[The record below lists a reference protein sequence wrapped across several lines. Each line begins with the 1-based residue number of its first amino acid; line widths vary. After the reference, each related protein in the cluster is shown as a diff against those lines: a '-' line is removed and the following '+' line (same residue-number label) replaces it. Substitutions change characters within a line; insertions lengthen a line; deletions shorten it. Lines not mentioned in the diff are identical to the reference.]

1 MAGSPASPG
10 APVRHDLSAFPT
22 LASLK
27 VPRTTRTLGR
37 MIAVTIPLLLILL
50 FAVKWVQTAPGRGE
64 VIALNPEDRV
74 QQVTALVP
82 GRVERWFVVDGQ
94 QVKKGD
100 PIARI
105 IDNDPDLLAS
115 LAAERAQV
123 AAQIAAAEQALAT
136 ARLDVT
142 RTSQLYAD
150 GLAARRDYE
159 NTQIKVAEMEA
170 KLAEARAKL
179 NKANIGIN
187 RQSAQLVRAP
197 HDGRI
202 QRLNTAAGATLVSAG
217 DWLATIAPERQQRV
231 VELLVDGRDVA
242 LVRRGQAVRLN
253 FEGWPAIQ
261 FSGWPSVA
269 MGMFDGRVLAIDPS
283 AQNNGLF
290 RVLVEPMPGKPA
302 WPNDNYVRL
311 GSKVRGWIQME
322 TVTIAY
328 ELWRQL
334 NDFPLEFPVPVDTGP
349 RKGTALK
356 ALTDKESAK
365 GKSGGKSDSYGD
377 EGYGGADYGGGG
389 EGK

>member
-1 MAGSPASPG
+1 MAAKASP
-10 APVRHDLSAFPT
+10 RSHDLTGFTT
-22 LASLK
+22 LASLR

-37 MIAVTIPLLLILL
+37 MIAISIPLLLVLL
-50 FAVKWVQTAPGRGE
+50 FAVKWVQTAPGRGD

-105 IDNDPDLLAS
+105 IDNDPDLLIR
-115 LAAERAQV
+115 LAAEREQV
-123 AAQIAAAEQALAT
+123 VAQISAAEQAMAT
-136 ARLDVT
+136 ARLDVN
-142 RTSQLYAD
+142 RSSQLYAE

-159 NTQIKVAEMEA
+159 ATQIKVAELNA

-179 NKANIGIN
+179 SKVDIALN

-197 HDGRI
+197 RDGRVLS
-202 QRLNTAAGATLVSAG
+202 LNTAAGATLISAG
-217 DWLATIAPERQQRV
+217 DLLATIAPERQERV
-231 VELLVDGRDVA
+231 VELLVDGRDAA
-242 LVRRGQAVRLN
+242 LVRKGQPVRLN

-269 MGMFDGRVLAIDPS
+269 QGMFDGRVLTIDPS
-283 AQNNGLF
+283 AQPSGLF

-334 NDFPLEFPVPVDTGP
+334 NDFPLEFPTPVDAGP
-349 RKGTALK
+349 RKGNGLK
-356 ALTDKESAK
+356 ALSDKDAK
-365 GKSGGKSDSYGD
+365 KAKSGAKAG
-377 EGYGGADYGGGG
+377 EGYGEEEEA
-389 EGK
+389 K

>member
-1 MAGSPASPG
+1 MAAKASPR
-10 APVRHDLSAFPT
+10 AHDFAGFTT
-22 LASLK
+22 LANQK

-37 MIAVTIPLLLILL
+37 MIAISIPLLLILL
-50 FAVKWVQTAPGRGE
+50 FAVSWVQTAPGRGD

-105 IDNDPDLLAS
+105 IDNDPDLLIR
-115 LAAERAQV
+115 LAAEREQV
-123 AAQIAAAEQALAT
+123 VAQISAAEQAMAT
-136 ARLDVT
+136 ARLDVN
-142 RTSQLYAD
+142 RSSQLYAE

-159 NTQIKVAEMEA
+159 ATQIKVAELNA

-179 NKANIGIN
+179 SKVDIALN

-197 HDGRI
+197 RDGRVLS
-202 QRLNTAAGATLVSAG
+202 LNTAAGATLISAG
-217 DWLATIAPERQQRV
+217 DLLATIAPERQQRV
-231 VELLVDGRDVA
+231 VELLVDGRDAA
-242 LVRRGQAVRLN
+242 LVRKGQPVRLN

-269 MGMFDGRVLAIDPS
+269 QGMFDGRVLTIDPS
-283 AQNNGLF
+283 AQPNGLF

-302 WPNDNYVRL
+302 WPDDNYVRL

-334 NDFPLEFPVPVDTGP
+334 NDFPLEFPTPVDAGP
-349 RKGTALK
+349 RKGNGLK
-356 ALTDKESAK
+356 ALSDKDAK
-365 GKSGGKSDSYGD
+365 KAKSGAKAG
-377 EGYGGADYGGGG
+377 EGYGEEEEA
-389 EGK
+389 K

>member
-1 MAGSPASPG
+1 MAAKASPRSHYLTG
-10 APVRHDLSAFPT
+10 FTT
-22 LASLK
+22 LASLR

-37 MIAVTIPLLLILL
+37 MIAISIPLLLVLL
-50 FAVKWVQTAPGRGE
+50 FAVKWVQTAPGRGD

-105 IDNDPDLLAS
+105 IDNDPDLLIR
-115 LAAERAQV
+115 LAAEREQV
-123 AAQIAAAEQALAT
+123 VAQISAAEQAMAT
-136 ARLDVT
+136 ARLDVN
-142 RTSQLYAD
+142 RSSQLYAE

-159 NTQIKVAEMEA
+159 ATQIKVAELNA

-179 NKANIGIN
+179 SKVDIALN

-197 HDGRI
+197 RDGRVLS
-202 QRLNTAAGATLVSAG
+202 LNTAAGATLISAG
-217 DWLATIAPERQQRV
+217 DLLATIAPERQQRV
-231 VELLVDGRDVA
+231 VELLVDGRDAA
-242 LVRRGQAVRLN
+242 LVRKGQPVRLN

-269 MGMFDGRVLAIDPS
+269 QGMFDGRVLTIDPS
-283 AQNNGLF
+283 AQPNGLF

-334 NDFPLEFPVPVDTGP
+334 NDFPLEFPTPVDAGP
-349 RKGTALK
+349 RKGNGLK
-356 ALTDKESAK
+356 ALSDKDAK
-365 GKSGGKSDSYGD
+365 KAKSGAKAG
-377 EGYGGADYGGGG
+377 EGYGEEEEA
-389 EGK
+389 K

>member
-1 MAGSPASPG
+1 MAAKASP
-10 APVRHDLSAFPT
+10 RSHDLTGFTT
-22 LASLK
+22 LASLR

-37 MIAVTIPLLLILL
+37 MIAITIPLLLVLL
-50 FAVKWVQTAPGRGE
+50 FAVKWVQTAPGRGD

-105 IDNDPDLLAS
+105 IDNDPDLLIR
-115 LAAERAQV
+115 LAAEREQV
-123 AAQIAAAEQALAT
+123 VAQISAAEQAMAT
-136 ARLDVT
+136 ARLDVN
-142 RTSQLYAD
+142 RSSQLYAE

-159 NTQIKVAEMEA
+159 ATQIKVAELNA

-179 NKANIGIN
+179 SKVDIALN

-197 HDGRI
+197 RDGRVLS
-202 QRLNTAAGATLVSAG
+202 LNTAAGATLISAG
-217 DWLATIAPERQQRV
+217 DLLATIAPERQERV
-231 VELLVDGRDVA
+231 VELLVDGRDAA
-242 LVRRGQAVRLN
+242 LVRKGQPVRLN

-269 MGMFDGRVLAIDPS
+269 QGMFDGRVLTIDPS
-283 AQNNGLF
+283 AQPSGLF

-334 NDFPLEFPVPVDTGP
+334 NDFPLEFPTPVDAGP
-349 RKGTALK
+349 RKGNGLK
-356 ALTDKESAK
+356 ALSDKDAK
-365 GKSGGKSDSYGD
+365 KAKSGAKAG
-377 EGYGGADYGGGG
+377 EGYGEEEEA
-389 EGK
+389 K

>member
-1 MAGSPASPG
+1 MAAKTSPRA
-10 APVRHDLSAFPT
+10 HDLAGFTT
-22 LASLK
+22 LASLQ

-37 MIAVTIPLLLILL
+37 MIAITIPLLLILL
-50 FAVKWVQTAPGRGE
+50 FAVKWVQTAPGRGD

-94 QVKKGD
+94 QVKQGD

-105 IDNDPDLLAS
+105 IDNDPDLLVR
-115 LAAERAQV
+115 LAAEREQV
-123 AAQIAAAEQALAT
+123 VAQISAAEQAMAT
-136 ARLDVT
+136 ARLDVN
-142 RTSQLYAD
+142 RSSQLYAE

-159 NTQIKVAEMEA
+159 ATQIKVAELNA

-179 NKANIGIN
+179 SKVDIALN

-197 HDGRI
+197 RDGRVLS
-202 QRLNTAAGATLVSAG
+202 LNTAAGATLVSAG
-217 DWLATIAPERQQRV
+217 DLLATIAPEQQQRV
-231 VELLVDGRDVA
+231 VELLVDGRDAA
-242 LVRRGQAVRLN
+242 LVRKGQPVRLN

-269 MGMFDGRVLAIDPS
+269 QGMFDGRVLAIDPS
-283 AQNNGLF
+283 AQPNGLF

-334 NDFPLEFPVPVDTGP
+334 NDFPLEFPTPVDAGP
-349 RKGTALK
+349 RKGNGLK
-356 ALTDKESAK
+356 ALSDKDAK
-365 GKSGGKSDSYGD
+365 KAKSGAKAG
-377 EGYGGADYGGGG
+377 EGYG
-389 EGK
+389 EEEETK

>member
-1 MAGSPASPG
+1 MAT
-10 APVRHDLSAFPT
+10 APRNLAAFPT
-22 LASLK
+22 LATLR
-27 VPRTTRTLGR
+27 VPRLTRALGW
-37 MIAVTIPLLLILL
+37 MIATTIPVIAALL
-50 FAVKWVQTAPGRGE
+50 FLVPWLQTAPGRGE

-82 GRVERWFVVDGQ
+82 GRVERWYVTDGQ
-94 QVKKGD
+94 QVRKGD

-105 IDNDPDLLAS
+105 IDNDPSLLTS

-123 AAQIAAAEQALAT
+123 LAQIAATEQAMAVARIDVGRSGQLLAE
-136 ARLDVT
+136 
-142 RTSQLYAD
+142 

-159 NTQIKVAEMEA
+159 TAQIKVSDGAA

-179 NKANIGIN
+179 SKVDIALG

-197 HDGRI
+197 RDGRI
-202 QRLNTAAGATLVSAG
+202 QALNTAAGATLVSAG
-217 DWLATIAPERQQRV
+217 DWLATLTPDRATRI

-242 LVRRGQAVRLN
+242 LVRPGQAVRLH

-269 MGMFDGRVLAIDPS
+269 QGMFDGRVRSVDPS
-283 AQNNGLF
+283 AGTTGLF

-302 WPNDNYVRL
+302 WPDGNFVRL

-322 TVTIAY
+322 TVTIGY

-334 NDFPLEFPVPVDTGP
+334 NDFPLEFAVPVDTGP
-349 RKGTALK
+349 RKGTAAK
-356 ALTDKESAK
+356 ALSDKDATKAK
-365 GKSGGKSDSYGD
+365 PKAEGGYEEEAK
-377 EGYGGADYGGGG
+377 
-389 EGK
+389 